1 MKLIFSRS
9 LAKYTVESL
18 RGFEADADLILGF
31 LLDDVDLS
39 KFTVSDKLR
48 AMANLFDLAYVD
60 MRGNKDGDDC

>member
-9 LAKYTVESL
+9 LAKYTVEFL

-48 AMANLFDLAYVD
+48 AMANLFDLAYVE